1 MLYYI
6 LVVTFY
12 NVATRWNL
20 RYLSNCYLFGAAAI
34 TVWLF
39 FFVVLTIQISQQ
51 PLKLTVLPPL
61 NYKHNHLSISC
72 ISKSNFFVMIL
83 SAKMPKLA
91 KLLCCF
97 YVMQIRWDLELRMLN
112 FTACWLLHSFP
123 YILCICILLNL
134 V

>member
-61 NYKHNHLSISC
+61 NYRQNHLSISC
-72 ISKSNFFVMIL
+72 ISRSNFFVVILGLQKCLNWPNCYAAFMLRKLDEIL
-83 SAKMPKLA
+83 SRE
-91 KLLCCF
+91 C
-97 YVMQIRWDLELRMLN
+97 
-112 FTACWLLHSFP
+112 
-123 YILCICILLNL
+123 
-134 V
+134 

>member
-20 RYLSNCYLFGAAAI
+20 RYLSTCYLFGTAVI

-39 FFVVLTIQISQQ
+39 FIVVLMIQISQQ

-83 SAKMPKLA
+83 CLQKCLNWQNCYAAFMLCKL
-91 KLLCCF
+91 
-97 YVMQIRWDLELRMLN
+97 DE
-112 FTACWLLHSFP
+112 
-123 YILCICILLNL
+123 ILS
-134 V
+134 